1 MYIKEST
8 WETTK
13 PSYCGREVF
22 RISPLVKREMPLGYP
37 ATGEERAK
45 SIMTIVSTTNWH
57 LTRVLPLTTRVLA
70 LNNKGFCPASTELEP
85 NAAIAVDLQ
94 QPLREFRLE

>member
-1 MYIKEST
+1 MHIKESF

-22 RISPLVKREMPLGYP
+22 RISPLVKKEMTLGYP

-45 SIMTIVSTTNWH
+45 SIMMTVSTTNWH
-57 LTRVLPLTTRVLA
+57 LPRALPVTEQQRRLP
-70 LNNKGFCPASTELEP
+70 PASTEIEP
-85 NAAIAVDLQ
+85 HAAIAVDLQ
-94 QPLREFRLE
+94 QPLREFRV